1 MYRARPKFESPR
13 PWGTSPTP
21 VLWKGPRMRGIRVL
35 PSYTEHYASR
45 HFSGMDPSQSRC
57 KPEKCFCYRCTIRRN
72 STKMSGMR
80 S

>member
-21 VLWKGPRMRGIRVL
+21 VLWKGPRIRGIRVL

-45 HFSGMDPSQSRC
+45 HFSGMDP
-57 KPEKCFCYRCTIRRN
+57 
-72 STKMSGMR
+72 
-80 S
+80 